1 MKVKFDIK
9 DGNSSH
15 NDGVRYTVFEVK
27 EQSEFFNDFS
37 SKKSPAFEEHFQ
49 ENISGLKLSDENLPN
64 WNDNYIWKRFV
75 YCFRYRHRHPFY
87 YAENTITK
95 SKELMSF
102 DKYKK

>member
-37 SKKSPAFEEHFQ
+37 SKNSPAFEEHFQ

-64 WNDNYIWKRFV
+64 WNDNYIWKQMEL
-75 YCFRYRHRHPFY
+75 Y
-87 YAENTITK
+87 ENALYIVFDTDTDTLFITQK
-95 SKELMSF
+95 TQ
-102 DKYKK
+102 

>member
-27 EQSEFFNDFS
+27 EQS
-37 SKKSPAFEEHFQ
+37 
-49 ENISGLKLSDENLPN
+49 
-64 WNDNYIWKRFV
+64 
-75 YCFRYRHRHPFY
+75 PFY